1 MPSHPSPERAGLGQG
16 PQSNLS
22 AQALSFQAT
31 RDGQRT
37 APPPY
42 KLWQNQVSPHF
53 NKSKSDLLSCQY
65 RARGC
70 PSTTRGGARS
80 LGCAHSSAPC
90 SSPSEQVAMVASRA
104 GQGHQSLIPFPTMG
118 EDGAIRGWAPE
129 TQMVPQSPARE
140 RGRQS
145 HPLPAPGEGQGGAAR
160 AAGQSSTP
168 WSPLLKPTFQ
178 LRDATVIIA

>member
-1 MPSHPSPERAGLGQG
+1 MGREL
-16 PQSNLS
+16 
-22 AQALSFQAT
+22 
-31 RDGQRT
+31 
-37 APPPY
+37 PPP

-53 NKSKSDLLSCQY
+53 NESKSDLLSCQY

-90 SSPSEQVAMVASRA
+90 SSPREQVAMVASRA